1 MDSKM
6 DNKYL
11 IFPSYGVLTETGS
24 PDFGIPIQSAY
35 TVGDTLTTVNADGS
49 ETPYETENV
58 SEEGKTGRIVFKAND
73 TEYRIRELREDDGYW
88 MSKYKTLL
96 PISALELLIKPQS
109 KDIGMDITSPEDTV
123 ERLTA
128 YATDS
133 SVYVIGL
140 VYENALGR
148 WVRID
153 GDWSLMAEDDKSFF
167 DAIVIDIDPDRG
179 DEYIEMFDK
188 NYVTVT
194 DTENYEIPTEE
205 TE

>member
-1 MDSKM
+1 
-6 DNKYL
+6 
-11 IFPSYGVLTETGS
+11 
-24 PDFGIPIQSAY
+24 
-35 TVGDTLTTVNADGS
+35 
-49 ETPYETENV
+49 
-58 SEEGKTGRIVFKAND
+58 
-73 TEYRIRELREDDGYW
+73 
-88 MSKYKTLL
+88 
-96 PISALELLIKPQS
+96 
-109 KDIGMDITSPEDTV
+109 MDITSPEDTV